1 MGTTR
6 FLLAMEGP
14 AKHGTA
20 MDAKLS
26 GVLVEREIMQVG
38 IQARRTSGAATLG
51 VTSMNPAP
59 LPKNP
64 GLVLATTSAMRLA
77 TTVARPT
84 SSRTTHATIALAF
97 GACPA
102 DAASPQAVAALAQAA
117 TAAVLLAGGHLLPL
131 QPRVGGGARPQRPGP
146 RAAVALCPRPGAGY
160 AVAAVQR
167 R

>member
-84 SSRTTHATIALAF
+84 SSWRTRATIALAF

-102 DAASPQAVAALAQAA
+102 DAASPQAAAAVAAPG
-117 TAAVLLAGGHLLPL
+117 VLLAGGHLMLL
-131 QPRVGGGARPQRPGP
+131 QPRVGGGARTQRLGL
-146 RAAVALCPRPGAGY
+146 RAAVASSPHPGAGY